1 MDARTPGAL
10 IELRIE
16 RIVGG
21 GFGIGRIDGRTVFA
35 AYGAPGDLA
44 VVRIDRIQGAVSFGT
59 VVDLIGAGPDRQ
71 EPPCPHF
78 GSCGGCDL
86 QHLTYEAQLAAK
98 QEILR
103 DALRRIGGFREEI
116 EIPITAS
123 PLPWGYRARAE
134 WQRDPANGALG
145 YFKRGSHAIEDVS
158 VCYVLTPPLEQ
169 LRADL
174 RRRTATLKLRE
185 IHAAT
190 GADNVTVWPSID
202 GVQDGPVTVEIAGD
216 SLRFDASCFFQANFG
231 ILSAMIDEVMRSSPH
246 PGEASAG
253 DALDLFCGVGIF
265 TLPLAR
271 RYARVIGVE
280 TSRQA
285 VKYAR
290 GNARFAGLANA
301 SFAAMSAEDWLEH
314 RAAEFG
320 PIEQV
325 VVDPPRTGLEP
336 ELIKQIGHLDPERI
350 AYVSC
355 DPATLARDLKR
366 FAAEGYAFESV
377 AAFDMFP
384 QNHHLEAVAH
394 LRRQPR

>member
-1 MDARTPGAL
+1 MDASRPGAL
-10 IELRIE
+10 VELRIE

-21 GFGIGRIDGRTVFA
+21 GFGFGRIDGRPVFA
-35 AYGAPGDLA
+35 SYGAPGDLA
-44 VVRIDRIQGAVSFGT
+44 LVRIDRRQGSVSFAT
-59 VVDLIGAGPDRQ
+59 VIDVVESGPNRQ

-86 QHLTYEAQLAAK
+86 QHLTYEAQLASK

-103 DALRRIGGFREEI
+103 DALRRIGGFRDEF
-116 EIPITAS
+116 EIPITRS
-123 PLPWGYRARAE
+123 PLPWGYRSRAE
-134 WQRDPANGALG
+134 WQRDPSSGTLG

-158 VCYVLTPPLEQ
+158 VCYVLTPPLER

-174 RRRTATLKLRE
+174 RRRTATLNLRE
-185 IHAAT
+185 LHAAA
-190 GADNVTVWPSID
+190 GADAITVWPSVERID
-202 GVQDGPVTVEIAGD
+202 DGPVTIEIAGM
-216 SLRFDASCFFQANFG
+216 SLRFDASCFFQTNFG
-231 ILSAMIDEVMRSSPH
+231 ILPAMIDEVLRTSP
-246 PGEASAG
+246 EAGVAESG
-253 DALDLFCGVGIF
+253 ALDLFCGVGLF

-271 RYARVIGVE
+271 RYARVVGVE

-301 SFAAMSAEDWLEH
+301 NFASMSAEDWLAH

-320 PIEQV
+320 PVEQV
-325 VVDPPRTGLEP
+325 VVDPPRTGLAPGLIDQVVDLEP
-336 ELIKQIGHLDPERI
+336 DRI

-366 FAAEGYAFESV
+366 LVAEGYDFESV

-384 QNHHLEAVAH
+384 QNHHVEAVAH
-394 LRRQPR
+394 LRRQP